1 MNRQDFYKTLGVTRG
16 ASPDEIRKS
25 YRKLARKHH
34 PDVNP
39 GNRAAE
45 ERFKKI
51 SEAHEVLSDPKK
63 REVYDA
69 YGTYSGNTQPRQG
82 DRGGFDFSGFDLSDL
97 GRSGFSNFFSEV
109 FQGQQTPPNY
119 QGRNLE
125 YQISLSFKDA
135 LKGLRIPITYERMN
149 ACPSCQGIGR
159 TATAQTET
167 CRLCRGTGKLNRI
180 RGSNRILTA
189 CHQCGGTGRSG
200 QKCRSCSGNGR
211 ARTSVRLEVK
221 IPAGIQ
227 NGSRIRFSGKGEPG
241 LGGAPSGDLY
251 VVANISPHPF
261 FVRKGDN
268 IYCEVPVTLTE
279 ATLGAKIQIP
289 TIDGQ
294 SLLKIPPGT
303 QGGQKFRLRG
313 KGAPCLR
320 ATRRG
325 DHFVEI
331 KVVVPKM
338 VNERSK
344 KLLKELAELNPVDL
358 RTNLTQY

>member
-25 YRKLARKHH
+25 YRKLARKYH

-39 GNRAAE
+39 GNRSAE

-63 REVYDA
+63 RKVYDA
-69 YGTYSGNTQPRQG
+69 YGTYSGNSQARQG
-82 DRGGFDFSGFDLSDL
+82 DRGGFDFSGFDLSDF
-97 GRSGFSNFFSEV
+97 GRSGFSDFISQV
-109 FQGQQTPPNY
+109 FQGQHTPPHH
-119 QGRNLE
+119 QGRDLE
-125 YQISLSFKDA
+125 YQFSLSFNDA
-135 LKGLRIPITYERMN
+135 LKGLRTPIAYKRME
-149 ACPSCQGIGR
+149 ACRSCQGIGK
-159 TATAQTET
+159 TTTAQAET
-167 CRLCRGTGKLNRI
+167 CPLCHGTGKLNQI
-180 RGSNRILTA
+180 RGPNRVLTA
-189 CHQCGGTGRSG
+189 CHQCGGTGRSS

-211 ARTSVRLEVK
+211 ASMSVRLEVK

-227 NGSRIRFSGKGEPG
+227 NGSRIRFAGRGESG

-251 VVANISPHPF
+251 VVANISSHPF

-279 ATLGAKIQIP
+279 ATLGAKIQVP

-320 ATRRG
+320 STRRG
-325 DHFVEI
+325 DQFVEI
-331 KVVVPKM
+331 KVVVPKI

-344 KLLKELAELNPVDL
+344 KLLEELAELNPVDL
-358 RTNLTQY
+358 RTHLAQY